1 MRLAYIFLIIQLT
14 LHLFK
19 LINKKHILG
28 LILISI
34 VIIIFKNHNIN
45 TKYVLNQFSYS
56 SNGPYQKI
64 KILEKIHV
72 KIDEFTSKEKTS
84 NNLASVFNLESKKKT
99 YKFKSLFSTNSN
111 QKFGISFHDAKK
123 RFRKNNTNLPKP
135 KVNFNLE
142 SNKNDWQSFQILI
155 VPFKNDIEGIEI
167 EVLNSQFQMEAFIG
181 EYVFCN
187 KPAYKTE
194 NIGWYVDPLI
204 PLTLIQNKESIT
216 FIDKSY
222 PLKINKYENKSI
234 WFNIHASENTFSG
247 KYELPI
253 KIKINNEEQIAILNL
268 NVNDKTLNHEK
279 KFKDFFG
286 FSEHA
291 LVRWNDFNSN
301 LIKDKRKDY
310 YDFLLKYNL
319 NPTNIY
325 SRSPWPPIEDWEYC
339 INKGANLFNISY
351 LNEKSDII
359 RLDSIIKIVY
369 DRNYQKYGVLYG
381 FDEIESE
388 KYNQLIEQLRKYQ
401 KLKQKLPF
409 LCTTIPNNKLID
421 YVDVFI
427 PRYDNIN
434 NSLSM
439 ENKDNWTYICNVNTE
454 KKLNFFIDYP
464 LENIEKLALE
474 IKHKKFDG
482 FLYYSL
488 NDWNENIL
496 IDNLKKNPFIKIN
509 KNNIDLY
516 KKGIK
521 WPYQDWNSFSYRN
534 YNGDGCLVYPG
545 FSGEIWPSVRLIQI
559 REMLTILNN

>member
-1 MRLAYIFLIIQLT
+1 M
-14 LHLFK
+14 
-19 LINKKHILG
+19 INKKYILA
-28 LILISI
+28 LILISLI
-34 VIIIFKNHNIN
+34 IIIFKNHNLN
-45 TKYVLNQFSYS
+45 TRYILNQFSYS
-56 SNGPYQKI
+56 ANGPFPKI
-64 KILEKIHV
+64 EILEKIHD
-72 KIDEFTSKEKTS
+72 KIDEYTNKEKTS
-84 NNLASVFNLESKKKT
+84 NNLALAFNLESKKKT
-99 YKFKSLFSTNSN
+99 DKFKSLFSTNSN
-111 QKFGISFHDAKK
+111 QNFGISFHDAKM

-135 KVNFNLE
+135 KINFNLE

-155 VPFKNDIEGIEI
+155 VPFNNDIEGIEI

-181 EYVFCN
+181 EYVFCK

-204 PLTLIQNKESIT
+204 PLTVKQNKESIT
-216 FIDKSY
+216 FIDKIY
-222 PLKINKYENKSI
+222 PLKIKKYENKSI
-234 WFNIHASENTFSG
+234 WFNIHTGENTFSG

-301 LIKDKRKDY
+301 LIKSKRKDY

-319 NPTNIY
+319 NPTNLY
-325 SRSPWPPIEDWEYC
+325 SRSTWPPIEDWEYC

-359 RLDSIIKIVY
+359 RLDSIIKIIY
-369 DRNYQKYGVLYG
+369 ERNYQDHGVLYG
-381 FDEIESE
+381 FDEIESN
-388 KYNQLIEQLRKYQ
+388 KYDQLIEQLKEYQ
-401 KLKQKLPF
+401 KLSQRLPF
-409 LCTTIPNNKLID
+409 LCTTIPNNKLLK

-496 IDNLKKNPFIKIN
+496 IDSLKKNPFVKIN
-509 KNNIDLY
+509 KKNIDLY
-516 KKGIK
+516 KKEIK

-534 YNGDGCLVYPG
+534 YNGDGCIVYPG
-545 FSGEIWPSVRLIQI
+545 FNGEVWPSVRLIQI